1 MAVEEIH
8 SEPTE
13 SEASHLC
20 QACAP
25 GPLSRVTLW
34 SFIQDKEMRFSS
46 LEINIIVEGNRNE
59 VTDFQTHLQATL

>member
-13 SEASHLC
+13 SEASHFY

-25 GPLSRVTLW
+25 RPLSRITLW